1 MLENLFAFYTT
12 VFIKLKFE
20 RVVYLERTKKVDHIV
35 KMSGLRLFLS
45 MKHSTW
51 ELYKQPHFT

>member
-35 KMSGLRLFLS
+35 KMSGLRLFTS
-45 MKHSTW
+45 YDSKHETQH
-51 ELYKQPHFT
+51 LGIV